1 MGNEPIDPKSSARA
15 LAGPYARGW
24 VPTSWTRSSRP
35 GWGGKRSFGGR
46 PPWLYALL
54 DESVLRRP
62 VGPIGVVRQQLEH
75 LLAKMQ
81 ERTGVLF
88 DQLGSVA
95 RSAPE
100 SERLIREALE
110 AL

>member
-1 MGNEPIDPKSSARA
+1 MGRQEILRRED
-15 LAGPYARGW
+15 
-24 VPTSWTRSSRP
+24 
-35 GWGGKRSFGGR
+35 

-62 VGPIGVVRQQLEH
+62 VGRIGVVRQQLEH
-75 LLAKMQ
+75 LLTKMQ

-95 RSAPE
+95 LSAPE